1 MHQPQD
7 PSKAV
12 EEIIEFE
19 DFLKVD
25 IRIGTVVSCEIF
37 KEAKKPAYIIMID
50 FGESVGVKKS
60 SAQITHNYTCEEL
73 VGKKI
78 AAVINFPPR
87 QIGPIKSQVL
97 TLGFSDENGSVVL
110 FSPDKEVPNGS
121 RLF

>member
-1 MHQPQD
+1 
-7 PSKAV
+7 
-12 EEIIEFE
+12 
-19 DFLKVD
+19 
-25 IRIGTVVSCEIF
+25 
-37 KEAKKPAYIIMID
+37 MID